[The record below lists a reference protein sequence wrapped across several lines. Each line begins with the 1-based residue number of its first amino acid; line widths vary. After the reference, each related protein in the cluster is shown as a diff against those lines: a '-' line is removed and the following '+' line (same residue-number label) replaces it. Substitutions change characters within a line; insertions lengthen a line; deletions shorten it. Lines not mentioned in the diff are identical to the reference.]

1 MGASTNAALDPGPF
15 GTDRIDVMDESGVRI
30 GSIDP
35 RTGARNLL
43 LPDRADEFEE
53 MVGYWL
59 RAAGLSNPTPDEVPA
74 ETDSRLKVN
83 EVRYPDAD
91 VFRSLVIPLVQLGS
105 QSG

>member
-1 MGASTNAALDPGPF
+1 VGAPTNAALDPGPF
-15 GTDRIDVMDESGVRI
+15 GTDRIDVMDETGVRI

-43 LPDRADEFEE
+43 LPERADEFEE

-59 RAAGLSNPTPDEVPA
+59 RAAGLSSPSINEAPA
-74 ETDSRLKVN
+74 ETKSLLKVN

-91 VFRSLVIPLVQLGS
+91 VIRSLLIPLVRLHTNS
-105 QSG
+105 V